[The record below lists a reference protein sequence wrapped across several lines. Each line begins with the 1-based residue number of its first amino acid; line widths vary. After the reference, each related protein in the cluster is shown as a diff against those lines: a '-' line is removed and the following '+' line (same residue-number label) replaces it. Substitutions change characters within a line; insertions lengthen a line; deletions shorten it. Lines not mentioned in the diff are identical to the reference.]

1 MNDKYTILKREF
13 LSDNGCYLTTYC
25 HKKTKALVI
34 YIELDEESLSSLV
47 MVRTPSYNDKGIYH
61 IIEHCVLSG
70 SKKYNCK
77 DPFKEI
83 EKRSLSSYMN
93 AITFADKTIF
103 PFTTV
108 NKTDFYNVLDVY
120 LDGIFNPLFV
130 DNKEIIAK
138 EGIHFELQNGKIIP
152 NGIVYNEMKGIEG
165 EALTRVNLLARKALY
180 KNSAY
185 AYFSGGLTKEIKKVR
200 SEEISDAYYKTY
212 FPSNMAF
219 IVSGPVDITRYL
231 TVLDTYIAKYS
242 FKEPVKFNYANISLK
257 KHQNKLK
264 LLDDNPNILAFN
276 FKLPFVND
284 PKGLLALSIL
294 NYLLIDIEGA
304 KLKLKLEENGVRGN
318 LYTDID
324 DAYNPMCQIVLEF
337 DDKYTKKASKL
348 IKDFLK
354 NDAPSL
360 IDRKRI
366 KSTIE
371 YFRFMASE
379 EDYDSLPKGLA
390 LAISLTNDLLYN
402 DMSYERIRRKSLY
415 DELDAEINTNYFLE
429 ILNQAYIKNNNYVI
443 TKARP
448 HLKKLKTGNF
458 KPSLKEVK
466 ALQAK
471 LNNYLNSID
480 DLSNLKGIPLDA
492 ISKNPINYPY
502 EINNN
507 STFIKNDKND
517 IYYIKLMFDISD
529 FTLDEL
535 SIASILSQGLA
546 IFKMEDMSCDEFM
559 VLANEIG
566 GGITT
571 DIAFYT
577 DRATKKMRR
586 YFVCELSFLEAKYE
600 ENIKLLKEMLFNTL
614 FDNDDILKCLKAL
627 RMELTADTNYF
638 KERVY
643 RLEAFKS
650 YNQIG
655 FFLDA
660 TQGTLFIQNLDK
672 LILDEGRAEILKS
685 CLNRMLD
692 KGRMMIA
699 TYAKNDISGRALN
712 DISLDERVSIIN
724 SYDLNPDFKS
734 KGLVMEGISSNMLVI
749 PVSKES
755 PASYIMTKIIEDF
768 LWQAIRN
775 ENGAYHIQAYVDT
788 SGNIIMYS
796 RQDPNIL
803 KSYEIMLSSLDFVIN
818 KEISEEELK
827 DYIISYFSATTA
839 YTSAFDSFNLILRTI
854 LEGYSYEVRKENRMS
869 ILSLTKKQ
877 IKDYACYIK
886 SIINKA
892 IKISI
897 YSREEIKKT
906 DFFDE
911 IKEIDEL

>member
-25 HKKTKALVI
+25 HKKTKSLVI

-47 MVRTPSYNDKGIYH
+47 MVRTPNYNDKGIYH

-120 LDGIFNPLFV
+120 LDGIFNPLFL

-138 EGIHFELQNGKIIP
+138 EGIHFEFQNGKIIP

-242 FKEPVKFNYANISLK
+242 FKEPVKFNYANIELK

-264 LLDDNPNILAFN
+264 LLDDNPNILAFS
-276 FKLPFVND
+276 FKLPFIND

-304 KLKLKLEENGVRGN
+304 KLKIKLEENGVRGN

-324 DAYNPMCQIVLEF
+324 DSYNPMCQIILEF

-371 YFRFMASE
+371 YFRFGASE

-415 DELDAEINTNYFLE
+415 DELDEEINTNYFLE

-471 LNNYLNSID
+471 LNNYLKSID

-529 FTLDEL
+529 FSLDEIAL
-535 SIASILSQGLA
+535 ASILSHNLA
-546 IFKMEDMSCDEFM
+546 IFKMKDLTCDEFM
-559 VLANEIG
+559 IKANQIG

-571 DIAFYT
+571 EIAFYT
-577 DRATKKMRR
+577 DRVTKKIRR
-586 YFVCELSFLEAKYE
+586 YFTCDMSFFLKRYND
-600 ENIKLLKEMLFNTL
+600 NIELLKKMLLETL
-614 FDNDDILKCLKAL
+614 FDNDDVLSVIETL
-627 RMELTADTNYF
+627 RIELTSDNNYF
-638 KERVY
+638 KERIY
-643 RLEAFKS
+643 KLDGLKS

-660 TQGTLFIQNLDK
+660 TQGTLFLKNLNKLIENENRSTILKNLLGKILDK
-672 LILDEGRAEILKS
+672 K
-685 CLNRMLD
+685 RMQV
-692 KGRMMIA
+692 A
-699 TYAKNDISGRALN
+699 SYAPSNINERVVNDIK
-712 DISLDERVSIIN
+712 LDFKADMIK
-724 SYDLNPDFKS
+724 SYDLSPDFKS
-734 KGLVMEGISSNMLVI
+734 KGLIMKGISSNMLVI
-749 PVSKES
+749 PTGKKS
-755 PASYIMTKIIEDF
+755 PVAFILTRIIEDY
-768 LWQAIRN
+768 LWKAIRN

-788 SGNIIMYS
+788 NGNIIMYS
-796 RQDPNIL
+796 RQDPNLLRTYQIMEKSIDAIL
-803 KSYEIMLSSLDFVIN
+803 NMKLTAEEI
-818 KEISEEELK
+818 K
-827 DYIISYFSATTA
+827 DYIISYFSATTSVLSA
-839 YTSAFDSFNLILRTI
+839 YDTFNLVLRMIFENYDYAT
-854 LEGYSYEVRKENRMS
+854 RKNNRMG
-869 ILSLTKKQ
+869 ILNVTEKE
-877 IKDYACYIK
+877 IKDYALYIK
-886 SIINKA
+886 GELKKA

-897 YSREEIKKT
+897 YDGEIIRKMNL
-906 DFFDE
+906 FDE
-911 IKEIDEL
+911 IKEIK